1 VIETPELHAR
11 LMEDA
16 RRYDPAAHMR
26 SLLLPYREVILL
38 QRAKFMSYE
47 QIAATFTRHG
57 IKVSWQGIG
66 AFCRRQFSKA
76 EILRARRTQLLTDR
90 PPAMLPGLVLPP
102 ASVAPTAGASAPGP
116 ATPPPGKR
124 GPKIA
129 RDNY

>member
-1 VIETPELHAR
+1 MTEIPELHTR
-11 LMEDA
+11 LLEDA
-16 RRYDPAAHMR
+16 HRYDPAAHTR

-38 QRAKFMSYE
+38 QRAKFMSYD

-57 IKVSWQGIG
+57 IKVSSPGVG

-76 EILRARRTQLLTDR
+76 EILRARRTLPLSTK
-90 PPAMLPGLVLPP
+90 PAATLPGLVLPP
-102 ASVAPTAGASAPGP
+102 ASLAPASGASAPGP
-116 ATPPPGKR
+116 ASPAPGKR